1 MLVLNELRTTRRA
14 SELNENRPPEGGRRF
29 RVVAGARYA
38 GMRDLARLV
47 IPVRSDGTVT

>member
-1 MLVLNELRTTRRA
+1 MLVINELRTTRRA

-38 GMRDLARLV
+38 DIRDLGSIEILLG
-47 IPVRSDGTVT
+47 SNEL